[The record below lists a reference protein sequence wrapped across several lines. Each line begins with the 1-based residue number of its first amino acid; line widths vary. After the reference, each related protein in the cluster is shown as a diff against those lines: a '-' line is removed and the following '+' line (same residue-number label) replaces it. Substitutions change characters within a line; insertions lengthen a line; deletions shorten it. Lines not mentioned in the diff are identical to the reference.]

1 MFRRILVLGVC
12 TLMMLNLCACGKN
25 LGSAGENFTFEE
37 NEFGYVLNTQGLPEQ
52 FMELTAELPLNGNI
66 LLAGLNSALE
76 PIAGIYKLD
85 GSFINLPLG
94 EGCEYVYALCTTDDG
109 FALLCGKK
117 PANTNSREES
127 ESFAEWENDW
137 EILVYS
143 NDMFPKKQLRLS
155 DIPAADTGEL
165 YSAMVYSGNRY
176 YLMTN
181 KRLQQLDEDGNL
193 LLSMIYNDSSL
204 LSICPYKDSL
214 IMAVVSTTGIESTRG
229 TEFLLLSSPNEL
241 AFTNIYTDQENG
253 WDAVGVDEN
262 GCILLSD
269 FLGLYKLDGE
279 NFEKTVLMQWSSS
292 GISELRARGIFTYNG
307 GWLVADLSSPQ
318 LLTVTEE
325 GTEVNRR
332 PVYILAKVETP
343 TLLNMVAQ
351 FNRENKDHIAYIQ
364 TYTDQDMDKIRAQ
377 IISGGGPDIIATGIA
392 DDMQI
397 IQDSQLYVDLYS
409 LLDNDADYSRNSI
422 FPSLLGALE
431 KEGKLYQ
438 MPVEFIMYSFL
449 APASLEIPDAA
460 NIEMLLKIAQE
471 LKPGYSLFDPGF
483 SRADLWSIFA
493 DLNLYRFVDV
503 EGGTCTFNT
512 EEYVQ
517 LLEIC
522 QKLTAATPDETAQP
536 LLRFTQLGNFLRLSV
551 MEQICGGPYE
561 YVGFP
566 DGGAFVLMETL
577 AICQNSQNPEGAWLF
592 VRQSMSPALP
602 LSDLSGFPA
611 AVGRFDYQ
619 LELALAGQFK
629 QMDIQIQLN
638 DYDAQQIRDLI
649 QNTTTIRDLYPV
661 IIDIMTQEAEAYFSG
676 SSTAEQAAERT
687 QQKVSIYL
695 AEQS

>member
-1 MFRRILVLGVC
+1 
-12 TLMMLNLCACGKN
+12 
-25 LGSAGENFTFEE
+25 
-37 NEFGYVLNTQGLPEQ
+37 
-52 FMELTAELPLNGNI
+52 
-66 LLAGLNSALE
+66 
-76 PIAGIYKLD
+76 
-85 GSFINLPLG
+85 
-94 EGCEYVYALCTTDDG
+94 
-109 FALLCGKK
+109 
-117 PANTNSREES
+117 
-127 ESFAEWENDW
+127 
-137 EILVYS
+137 
-143 NDMFPKKQLRLS
+143 
-155 DIPAADTGEL
+155 
-165 YSAMVYSGNRY
+165 
-176 YLMTN
+176 
-181 KRLQQLDEDGNL
+181 
-193 LLSMIYNDSSL
+193 
-204 LSICPYKDSL
+204 
-214 IMAVVSTTGIESTRG
+214 
-229 TEFLLLSSPNEL
+229 
-241 AFTNIYTDQENG
+241 
-253 WDAVGVDEN
+253 
-262 GCILLSD
+262 
-269 FLGLYKLDGE
+269 
-279 NFEKTVLMQWSSS
+279 
-292 GISELRARGIFTYNG
+292 
-307 GWLVADLSSPQ
+307 
-318 LLTVTEE
+318 
-325 GTEVNRR
+325 
-332 PVYILAKVETP
+332 
-343 TLLNMVAQ
+343 
-351 FNRENKDHIAYIQ
+351 
-364 TYTDQDMDKIRAQ
+364 
-377 IISGGGPDIIATGIA
+377 
-392 DDMQI
+392 MQI

-649 QNTTTIRDLYPV
+649 QNTTTIRDLYPI